1 MRPRCLQVPLVFR
14 RSSKLYVD
22 NLQPGEV
29 MPYAWDEP
37 TMLNKIRVQVRLE
50 ESWP

>member
-1 MRPRCLQVPLVFR
+1 MRPRYLQVPLVFR